1 MAISKTKNYLVLN
14 YGHSPIGVSTR
25 HENYLI
31 PGADGDVPASLPL
44 TIDEI
49 QVINSNSPVF
59 KVGMLRFEEKDEKDI
74 YEELRILDWQS
85 ILTDKDIEDI
95 LLNPDAESLQR
106 LVSIESEPYY
116 ERVRGVYMGLKS
128 AGAAIS
134 LNVSNAIEARREEL
148 LRHKR
153 TTDIRVTANPD
164 GQNKVA
170 SSEEVDD
177 LKRQLAEMQ
186 EMMAKMM
193 ESKADDKEPAQK
205 GAKAK
210 K

>member
-74 YEELRILDWQS
+74 YEELRILNWQD
-85 ILTDKDIEDI
+85 ILTDRAIEDI
-95 LLNPDAESLQR
+95 LLNPDAESLQK

-116 ERVRGVYMGLKS
+116 ERIRGVYVGLKS

-164 GQNKVA
+164 GHNKVV

-177 LKRQLAEMQ
+177 LKRQIAEMQ

-193 ESKADDKEPAQK
+193 EGKENDKEPTKK
-205 GAKAK
+205 GATTK

>member
-14 YGHSPIGVSTR
+14 YGHSPVGISTR

-31 PGADGDVPASLPL
+31 PGAEGDTPASLPL

-49 QVINSNSPVF
+49 QVVNSNSPVF
-59 KVGMLRFEEKDEKDI
+59 KVGMLHFEEKDQKDI
-74 YEELRILDWQS
+74 YEELRILDWQD
-85 ILTDKDIEDI
+85 ILTDKDIEEI

-116 ERVRGVYMGLKS
+116 ERIRGIYMGLKS

-134 LNVSNAIEARREEL
+134 LNVSNAIEARRDEL

-164 GQNKVA
+164 SQSKAV
-170 SSEEVDD
+170 SSDEVDE

-186 EMMAKMM
+186 EMMAKMT
-193 ESKADDKEPAQK
+193 EGKADNQKPAQK

>member
-14 YGHSPIGVSTR
+14 YGHSPVGVSTR

-74 YEELRILDWQS
+74 YEELRILNWRD
-85 ILTDKDIEDI
+85 ILTDQDIENI
-95 LLNPDAESLQR
+95 LLNPDAETLQK

-116 ERVRGVYMGLKS
+116 ERIRGVYMGLKS
-128 AGAAIS
+128 SGAAIS

-148 LRHKR
+148 LRHKH
-153 TTDIRVTANPD
+153 TTDIRVTANPN
-164 GQNKVA
+164 GQNKTV

-186 EMMAKMM
+186 AMMAKMV
-193 ESKADDKEPAQK
+193 ESQANGGDP
-205 GAKAK
+205 AK
-210 K
+210 KGTIFKK

>member
-14 YGHSPIGVSTR
+14 YGHSPIGISTR

-31 PGADGDVPASLPL
+31 PGAEGDVPASLPL

-74 YEELRILDWQS
+74 YEELRIPNWQD
-85 ILTDKDIEDI
+85 ILTDKAIEDI
-95 LLNPDAESLQR
+95 LLNPDAESLQK
-106 LVSIESEPYY
+106 LISIESEPYY
-116 ERVRGVYMGLKS
+116 ERIRGVYMGLKS
-128 AGAAIS
+128 SGAAIS

-148 LRHKR
+148 LRHKH
-153 TTDIRVTANPD
+153 TTDIRVTANPN
-164 GQNKVA
+164 GQSKAA

-193 ESKADDKEPAQK
+193 ESQVNGKEPAKK
-205 GAKAK
+205 GATAK

>member
-1 MAISKTKNYLVLN
+1 MAISKMKNYLVLN

-74 YEELRILDWQS
+74 YEELRILNWQD
-85 ILTDKDIEDI
+85 ILTDRAIEDI
-95 LLNPDAESLQR
+95 LLNPDAESLQK

-116 ERVRGVYMGLKS
+116 ERIRGVYMGLKS

-148 LRHKR
+148 LRHKH
-153 TTDIRVTANPD
+153 TTDIRVTANPN
-164 GQNKVA
+164 GQSKAA

-193 ESKADDKEPAQK
+193 EGKENGKEPAKK
-205 GAKAK
+205 GTTTK

>member
-31 PGADGDVPASLPL
+31 PGAEGDVPASLPL

-59 KVGMLRFEEKDEKDI
+59 KVGMLRFEEKDEGDI
-74 YEELRILDWQS
+74 YEELRILDWRD

-95 LLNPDAESLQR
+95 LLNPEAETLQK

-116 ERVRGVYMGLKS
+116 ERIRGVYMGLKS

-153 TTDIRVTANPD
+153 TTDIRVTANSD
-164 GQNKVA
+164 GQNKAA

-186 EMMAKMM
+186 AMMAKMFGNPRSGNDP
-193 ESKADDKEPAQK
+193 EQK
-205 GAKAK
+205 GNIFK

>member
-14 YGHSPIGVSTR
+14 YGHSPVGISTR

-31 PGADGDVPASLPL
+31 PGAEGETPASLPL

-49 QVINSNSPVF
+49 QVVNSNSPVF
-59 KVGMLRFEEKDEKDI
+59 KVGMLRFEEKDQKDI
-74 YEELRILDWQS
+74 YEELRILDWQD
-85 ILTDKDIEDI
+85 ILTDKDIEEI

-116 ERVRGVYMGLKS
+116 ERIRGVYMGLKS

-134 LNVSNAIEARREEL
+134 LNVSNAIEARRDEM

-164 GQNKVA
+164 SQSKAV
-170 SSEEVDD
+170 SSDEVDE

-193 ESKADDKEPAQK
+193 EGKADHQKPAQK

-210 K
+210 R

>member
-14 YGHSPIGVSTR
+14 YGHSPVGISTR

-31 PGADGDVPASLPL
+31 PGAEGDTPASLPL

-49 QVINSNSPVF
+49 QVVNSNSPVF

-74 YEELRILDWQS
+74 YEELRIPNWQD

-95 LLNPDAESLQR
+95 LLNPTAETLQK
-106 LVSIESEPYY
+106 LVSIDSEPYY
-116 ERVRGVYMGLKS
+116 ERIRGVYMGLKGS
-128 AGAAIS
+128 GAAIS
-134 LNVSNAIEARREEL
+134 LNVSNAIEARRDEL

-153 TTDIRVTANPD
+153 TTDILVTANPD
-164 GQNKVA
+164 GQSKAA

-186 EMMAKMM
+186 AMMAKMM
-193 ESKADDKEPAQK
+193 EGKAENNKPAQK
-205 GAKAK
+205 GTNAK

>member
-14 YGHSPIGVSTR
+14 YGHSPVGISTR

-31 PGADGDVPASLPL
+31 PGAEGDTPASLPL

-49 QVINSNSPVF
+49 QVVNSNSPVF

-74 YEELRILDWQS
+74 YEELRILDWQN

-95 LLNPDAESLQR
+95 LLNPTAETLQA

-116 ERVRGVYMGLKS
+116 ERIRGVYMGLKS
-128 AGAAIS
+128 SGAAIS
-134 LNVSNAIEARREEL
+134 LNVSNAIEARRDEL
-148 LRHKR
+148 IRHKR

-164 GQNKVA
+164 GQNRAA
-170 SSEEVDD
+170 SSEEVDE

-186 EMMAKMM
+186 AMMKKMQ
-193 ESKADDKEPAQK
+193 EGQGNDKEPTKK
-205 GAKAK
+205 GANAK

>member
-95 LLNPDAESLQR
+95 LLNPDAESLQK

-116 ERVRGVYMGLKS
+116 ERIRGVYMGLKS

-148 LRHKR
+148 LRHKH
-153 TTDIRVTANPD
+153 TTDIRVTANPN

-170 SSEEVDD
+170 SSEEVDA

-193 ESKADDKEPAQK
+193 EGKADNQKPAQK

-210 K
+210 E

>member
-14 YGHSPIGVSTR
+14 YGHSPIGISTR

-31 PGADGDVPASLPL
+31 PGAEGDVPASLPL

-49 QVINSNSPVF
+49 QVVNSNSPVF
-59 KVGMLRFEEKDEKDI
+59 KVGMLRFEGKDEKDI
-74 YEELRILDWQS
+74 YEELRILNWQD
-85 ILTDKDIEDI
+85 ILTDQAIEDI

-116 ERVRGVYMGLKS
+116 ERIRGVYMGLKS

-164 GQNKVA
+164 GQSKAA

-186 EMMAKMM
+186 TMMAKMM
-193 ESKADDKEPAQK
+193 EGKVDNKEPAQR
-205 GAKAK
+205 GAKSK

>member
-14 YGHSPIGVSTR
+14 YGHSPVGISTR

-31 PGADGDVPASLPL
+31 PGAEGDNPASLPL

-49 QVINSNSPVF
+49 QVVNSNSPVF

-74 YEELRILDWQS
+74 YEELRILDWRD
-85 ILTDKDIEDI
+85 ILTDKAIEEI
-95 LLNPDAESLQR
+95 LLNPTAETLQK

-116 ERVRGVYMGLKS
+116 ERIRGVYMGLKS
-128 AGAAIS
+128 AGASIS
-134 LNVSNAIEARREEL
+134 LNVSNAIEARRDEL
-148 LRHKR
+148 IRHKR

-164 GQNKVA
+164 GQNRAA
-170 SSEEVDD
+170 SSEEVDE

-186 EMMAKMM
+186 AMM
-193 ESKADDKEPAQK
+193 EKMQECHGNNKEATKK
-205 GAKAK
+205 GANAK

>member
-14 YGHSPIGVSTR
+14 YGHSPIGISTR

-31 PGADGDVPASLPL
+31 PGAEGDVPASIPL

-49 QVINSNSPVF
+49 QVVNSNSPVF
-59 KVGMLRFEEKDEKDI
+59 KVGMLRFEAKDEKDI
-74 YEELRILDWQS
+74 YEELRIPNWQD
-85 ILTDKDIEDI
+85 ILTDQDIENI
-95 LLNPDAESLQR
+95 LLNPDAETLQK

-116 ERVRGVYMGLKS
+116 ERIRGVYMGLKS
-128 AGAAIS
+128 SGAAIS

-148 LRHKR
+148 LRHKH
-153 TTDIRVTANPD
+153 TTDIRVTANPN
-164 GQNKVA
+164 GQNKTV

-186 EMMAKMM
+186 AMMAKMV
-193 ESKADDKEPAQK
+193 ESQANGGDP
-205 GAKAK
+205 AK
-210 K
+210 KGTIFKK